1 MGIAGRRGRF
11 GRVVELSRDVGEIV
25 LDVVV
30 IGAGQAGLAAAYH
43 LRRRG
48 LVPGVDFVVLDS
60 NDGPGGAWRH
70 RWPSLTLG
78 TAHGIHDLPGLAL
91 GTPDPTEP
99 ASSVVSRYYG
109 TYEETFDLQVRRPV
123 TVREVRDARPEE
135 YTGTGIADRPPL
147 VVVGDDEV
155 WATRTII
162 NATGTWTRPHWPY
175 YPGRELFRGR
185 QLHTH
190 DFWSVEEFRGQHVV
204 VVGGGA
210 SAVQFLLPLAE
221 VATTTWAT
229 RRPPVFGER
238 SFNREWGIDVE
249 RRVKERTRAGL
260 PTLSVVEATGLDLTP
275 AYQQGIDDGVLVS
288 RGMFTRITETGVVFP
303 TTGPDG
309 EPGETEVAADAIL
322 WATGFRPAVD
332 HLSPLRLREHAGAI
346 ATDGVHVPRDP
357 RVFLAG
363 YGAGASTIGATRS
376 GRAAAVAA
384 ARAVEDAADPVRSAT
399 ARSATV
405 RDETPAPQR

>member
-1 MGIAGRRGRF
+1 M
-11 GRVVELSRDVGEIV
+11 

-48 LVPGVDFVVLDS
+48 LVPGTDFVVLDS
-60 NDGPGGAWRH
+60 NEGPGGAWRH

-78 TAHGIHDLPGLAL
+78 AAHGIHDLPGLVL

-99 ASSVVSRYYG
+99 ASSVVTRYYG
-109 TYEETFDLQVRRPV
+109 TYEQTFDLQVRRPV
-123 TVREVRDARPEE
+123 TVREVRDARPDE
-135 YTGTGIADRPPL
+135 YAADRSYADDHAAAGDATTPSTPTTSLAGRPPL

-155 WATRTII
+155 WVTRTII
-162 NATGTWTRPHWPY
+162 NATGTWTRPYWPH
-175 YPGRELFRGR
+175 YPGRELFQGR

-238 SFNREWGIDVE
+238 TFDRDWGIDVE
-249 RRVKERTRAGL
+249 RRVKERTSAGL

-288 RGMFTRITETGVVFP
+288 RGMFTRITEDGVVFP
-303 TTGPDG
+303 TGPDG
-309 EPGETEVAADAIL
+309 EPVETEVKADAIL

-346 ATDGVHVPRDP
+346 ATDGVHVSRDP

-384 ARAVEDAADPVRSAT
+384 ARAVGIASAST
-399 ARSATV
+399 TSL
-405 RDETPAPQR
+405 PAGMR

>member
-1 MGIAGRRGRF
+1 M
-11 GRVVELSRDVGEIV
+11 

-30 IGAGQAGLAAAYH
+30 IGAGQAGLSAAHH

-48 LVPGVDFVVLDS
+48 LEPGTDFVVLDA

-78 TAHGIHDLPGLAL
+78 AAHGIHDLPGLPL

-99 ASSVVSRYYG
+99 SSSVVARYYG
-109 TYEETFDLQVRRPV
+109 AYEESNALAVRRPV
-123 TVREVRDARPEE
+123 TVREVRDARPDEWDSASRDE
-135 YTGTGIADRPPL
+135 GVQVPL
-147 VVVGDDEV
+147 VVVGQDEV
-155 WATRTII
+155 WVTRTII
-162 NATGTWTRPHWPY
+162 NATGTWTRPYWPH

-190 DFWSVEEFRGQHVV
+190 DFTSVEDFRGQHVV

-229 RRPPVFGER
+229 RRPPVFAAR
-238 SFNREWGIDVE
+238 DFDREWGIDVE
-249 RRVKERTRAGL
+249 RRVKERTSAGL
-260 PTLSVVEATGLDLTP
+260 PTLSVVGATGLALTP
-275 AYQQGIDDGVLVS
+275 EYQRGIDAGVLVS
-288 RGMFTRITETGVVFP
+288 PGMFTRVTEHGVVFP
-303 TTGPDG
+303 ARDG
-309 EPGETEVAADAIL
+309 VPTRPAPGERTGEEVEVRVDAIL

-332 HLSPLRLREHAGAI
+332 HLAPLRLREHGGAI
-346 ATDGVHVPRDP
+346 ATDGVHMPRDA
-357 RVFLAG
+357 RVYLAG

-384 ARAVEDAADPVRSAT
+384 ARASSTLRVGTRTGVPAGAGG
-399 ARSATV
+399 
-405 RDETPAPQR
+405 PAPS

>member
-1 MGIAGRRGRF
+1 M
-11 GRVVELSRDVGEIV
+11 

-30 IGAGQAGLAAAYH
+30 IGAGQAGLSAAYH

-48 LVPGVDFVVLDS
+48 LVPGTDFVVLDS

-78 TAHGIHDLPGLAL
+78 AAHGIHDLPGLAL

-99 ASSVVSRYYG
+99 ASSVVARYYG
-109 TYEETFDLQVRRPV
+109 TYEDTFDLQVRRPV

-135 YTGTGIADRPPL
+135 YDGLADVAEPGPRGTPGVGAPALPDAAEQPPL

-155 WATRTII
+155 WVTRTII
-162 NATGTWTRPHWPY
+162 NATGTWTRPYWPH

-238 SFNREWGIDVE
+238 DFDREWGIDVE
-249 RRVKERTRAGL
+249 RRVKERTSAGL
-260 PTLSVVEATGLDLTP
+260 PTLSVVEATGLPLTP
-275 AYQQGIDDGVLVS
+275 EYQRGIDDGVLVS
-288 RGMFTRITETGVVFP
+288 RGMFTGITADGVVFP
-303 TTGPDG
+303 AAGTPGTAG
-309 EPGETEVAADAIL
+309 EPAQETEIKADAIL

-332 HLSPLRLREHAGAI
+332 HLSPLRLREHGGAI

-357 RVFLAG
+357 RVYLAG
-363 YGAGASTIGATRS
+363 YGSGASTIGATRS

-384 ARAVEDAADPVRSAT
+384 ARAVGDRTAAPTS
-399 ARSATV
+399 
-405 RDETPAPQR
+405 

>member
-1 MGIAGRRGRF
+1 M
-11 GRVVELSRDVGEIV
+11 

-43 LRRRG
+43 LVRLG
-48 LVPGVDFVVLDS
+48 LDPERDVVVLDS
-60 NDGPGGAWRH
+60 NEGPGGAWRH

-78 TAHGIHDLPGLAL
+78 AAHGIHDLPGLPI
-91 GTPDPTEP
+91 GPPDPTEP
-99 ASSVVSRYYG
+99 ASEAVARYYG
-109 TYEETFDLQVRRPV
+109 TYEEAFGLPVHRPV
-123 TVREVRDARPEE
+123 TVSAVRSETDDPGAPLVI
-135 YTGTGIADRPPL
+135 TGTEGPL
-147 VVVGDDEV
+147 AAPRT
-155 WATRTII
+155 WRTRTII
-162 NATGTWTRPHWPY
+162 SATGTWTRPYWPHF
-175 YPGRELFRGR
+175 PGRDRFRGR

-229 RRPPVFGER
+229 RRPPVFAAR
-238 SFNREWGIDVE
+238 DFDREWGIDVE
-249 RRVKERTRAGL
+249 RRVRERTAAGL
-260 PTLSVVEATGLDLTP
+260 PTLSVVGATGLPLTP
-275 AYQQGIDDGVLVS
+275 EYQQGIDDGVLVS
-288 RGMFTRITETGVVFP
+288 RGMFTRLTEHGVAFP
-303 TTGPDG
+303 DPEAPD
-309 EPGETEVAADAIL
+309 GETEVRADTIL

-332 HLSPLRLREHAGAI
+332 HLSPLRLREHGGAI
-346 ATDGVHVPRDP
+346 ATDGVHVPRDG

-384 ARAVEDAADPVRSAT
+384 ARAVRGSDGPPARSDGRPAPAT
-399 ARSATV
+399 ADVSAGTPVV
-405 RDETPAPQR
+405 R

>member
-1 MGIAGRRGRF
+1 M
-11 GRVVELSRDVGEIV
+11 

-48 LVPGVDFVVLDS
+48 LVPGRDFVVLDA

-78 TAHGIHDLPGLAL
+78 AAHGIHDLPGMAL
-91 GTPDPTEP
+91 GTPDPAEP

-109 TYEETFDLQVRRPV
+109 AYEDELDLQVRRPV
-123 TVREVRDARPEE
+123 TVREVRDAHPGEHPLSAHPGAATPAAATRSSGSPHAQA
-135 YTGTGIADRPPL
+135 TRSPDGRDLAGLPPL
-147 VVVGDDEV
+147 VVVGDQET
-155 WATRTII
+155 WMTRTII
-162 NATGTWTRPHWPY
+162 NATGTWTRPHWPH

-190 DFWSVEEFRGQHVV
+190 DFTSVEDFRGQHVV

-210 SAVQFLLPLAE
+210 SAVQFLLQLAE

-238 SFNREWGIDVE
+238 DFDREWGIDVE

-260 PTLSVVEATGLDLTP
+260 PTLSVVEATGLALTP

-288 RGMFTRITETGVVFP
+288 RGMFTRITEHGVVFP
-303 TTGPDG
+303 GAGHAGQAASSAQGP
-309 EPGETEVAADAIL
+309 PATRSPETEVTADAIL

-384 ARAVEDAADPVRSAT
+384 SRAVTGALTSA
-399 ARSATV
+399 
-405 RDETPAPQR
+405 